1 MSDLK
6 AYHELECNEL
16 DVISTK
22 VLKFISDES
31 VSGQRGW
38 IFLDTKKL
46 LLAVPELMIFFKK
59 LKLYP
64 MSAAVTVLDND
75 MPIHVDTLP
84 VVAKINIPI
93 QNTKGWANRWYRL
106 DQDVLNNCPDI
117 VDRLGFAN
125 KDVSGVVDK
134 MSLMAEVLD
143 QSKVMVFN
151 SAHPHSVI
159 KINPTAVPRVVLS
172 VTFFNEPVELLK

>member
-1 MSDLK
+1 MSELK
-6 AYHELECNEL
+6 AYHELECKEL

-22 VLKFISDES
+22 VLEFISDKPI
-31 VSGQRGW
+31 SGQRGW

-64 MSAAVTVLDND
+64 MKASITVLDDD

-106 DQDVLNNCPDI
+106 DNDVLNNCPDV
-117 VDRLGFAN
+117 VDQLGFAN

-134 MSLMAEVLD
+134 MLLIAEILD
-143 QSKVMVFN
+143 QSKALVFN
-151 SAHPHSVI
+151 SAYPHSVI
-159 KINPTAVPRVVLS
+159 KINPMAVPRVILS
-172 VTFFNEPVELLK
+172 ITFYNEPVELLK